1 MLNKITDPV
10 ALKILIG
17 IIFVLKLTVSFNT
30 ALFEDEAIYWN
41 WSLSPDPSYSFTTL
55 IAIKL
60 FTMIPGYL
68 NEFTVRLPALLT
80 NFVILFFFIKTG
92 RLLGFAE
99 NRILLTALFLF
110 SIPFVTIYTSFIS
123 PDTMLLMFS
132 VISVYF
138 SVRVIKIGSYLDW
151 ILCGVSFGLMILSKY
166 TGAVFVSAFA
176 IFILYKRN
184 DLKGFST
191 GKFIAFISAL
201 LLVITPLLLWNFIY
215 EPVWLN
221 HYLISD
227 ADYSGN
233 NFAGRIQNFILSQAA
248 ILLPAAFVMFMFII
262 VSQILNQKRSTEE
275 NYLLFSGI
283 FILISFAVLS
293 LTGKSKG
300 NWAFTAFI
308 PLVYCFLFVRKNIF
322 SGIVLTL
329 MVGLNL
335 LLLIILNLNSAQIK
349 SLADNE
355 FGKYINST
363 FRDYWQGH
371 TALSTNDRSWEE
383 RILKMKNRRS
393 SIHEIEKVIL
403 SIEPDYDFI
412 ASDNFTLSPLLKFYL
427 RKNNVYLLGD
437 LRFKYI
443 NSAEVNKNLM
453 GKDAIVIT
461 YGNSDIG
468 YLQKNFEELKEIRI
482 MRFVLSDELTEEFRI
497 IHGKNY
503 KPESVYK

>member
-1 MLNKITDPV
+1 MLNKITDTA
-10 ALKILIG
+10 ALKTLIG
-17 IIFVLKLTVSFNT
+17 IIFILKFTVSFNT

-55 IAIKL
+55 IAIKI
-60 FTMIPGYL
+60 FTLIPGYL
-68 NEFTVRLPALLT
+68 NEYTVRLPALLT

-99 NRILLTALFLF
+99 NRILFAALFLF

-138 SVRVIKIGSYLDW
+138 SVRVIKNGTYSDW
-151 ILCGVSFGLMILSKY
+151 IFCGVSSGLMILSKY
-166 TGAVFVSAFA
+166 TGAVFVSAIA
-176 IFILYKRN
+176 IYILFKRN
-184 DLKGFST
+184 DLKEFSP
-191 GKFIAFISAL
+191 GKLFAFLTAI
-201 LLVITPLLLWNFIY
+201 LLVITPLLLWNILY
-215 EPVWLN
+215 EPVWFN
-221 HYLISD
+221 HYINSD

-233 NFAGRIQNFILSQAA
+233 NFTGRILNFILSQAA
-248 ILLPAAFVMFMFII
+248 ILLPASFVMFVFII
-262 VSQILNQKRSTEE
+262 ISQILKHKRSTEE
-275 NYLLFSGI
+275 NFLIFCGL

-300 NWAFTAFI
+300 NWSFTAFI
-308 PLVYCFLFVRKNIF
+308 PLGYSFLFIRKNFF
-322 SGIVLTL
+322 SGIVLAF

-335 LLLIILNLNSAQIK
+335 LLLITLNLNSAQIK
-349 SLADNE
+349 TLADND

-363 FRDYWQGH
+363 YSDYWHGH
-371 TALSTNDRSWEE
+371 TALTTNDRSWEE

-393 SIHEIEKVIL
+393 NIHEIDKVIL
-403 SIEPDYDFI
+403 SVEPDYKFI
-412 ASDNFTLSPLLKFYL
+412 ASDNFNLSPLLKFYL
-427 RKNNVYLLGD
+427 KKDNVYLLGD

-443 NSAEVNKNLM
+443 NSAEVNKDLI

-468 YLQKNFEELKEIRI
+468 YLQKNFEELKEIKI
-482 MRFVLSDELTEEFRI
+482 MRFVLSDESTEEFRI

-503 KPESVYK
+503 KPESLYK